1 MKASGIM
8 RKPRKPGKP
17 GPVCHQPPQATN
29 QDTFFWCSPRRK
41 KIVCHKEKTWKN
53 DFQLNS
59 PRLQC
64 IGIQCL
70 LKQLSE
76 FDYLILPH
84 NIMAVV
90 TISPV
95 ILSCFNIKKCYVHV
109 SVFMY
114 ISCVCICVC
123 RFNSTIFCCSI
134 LRMYIYIY
142 HILYIIWMDMINT
155 AMCHTSPLLNQQIQN
170 IIQP

>member
-1 MKASGIM
+1 MFFWLLHFFCVTKNSIAVFRNRPRHLYISNALSSWRMEGPHEGVM
-8 RKPRKPGKP
+8 DHPRKPRKPGKP
-17 GPVCHQPPQATN
+17 GPVCAQPPRPQTRRL
-29 QDTFFWCSPRRK
+29 FLRSSPRRK
-41 KIVCHKEKTWKN
+41 KIVCHSKKY
-53 DFQLNS
+53 DLQRNS

-64 IGIQCL
+64 LGIQCL

-95 ILSCFNIKKCYVHV
+95 ILSCFNIKTCYVHV

-114 ISCVCICVC
+114 ISCVCICV
-123 RFNSTIFCCSI
+123 
-134 LRMYIYIY
+134 
-142 HILYIIWMDMINT
+142 
-155 AMCHTSPLLNQQIQN
+155 
-170 IIQP
+170 